1 MTFLWGGVLAAGL
14 LSTLAPWLWPR
25 RTSPA
30 RTAFR
35 TESAA
40 LTRLLEESG
49 MSHLRPRV
57 VVAVSLL
64 LAAIGAA
71 LAWLLLGVP
80 ILAVCA
86 ALFGGSAPV
95 LWLRARRTRLI
106 RSRRALWSDVCD
118 HLISGVRAG
127 MSLPDAVAHL
137 AVSAPPLLR
146 PAFATFAR
154 DMAASGHFDSSALRL
169 KGLLADPIADRI
181 VETLRMARHVGGSE
195 LPAVLRALSAAVRAD
210 AALRAEV
217 EARQSWIRGAA
228 VLGVVAPWVILALLS
243 MRPEGAR
250 AYTSPEGIA
259 LVIAG
264 GLVSVLAYR
273 LMLGLGRL
281 PEPRRWLA

>member
-14 LSTLAPWLWPR
+14 LFTLAPWMWPKR
-25 RTSPA
+25 SRPA
-30 RTAFR
+30 DSRGAR
-35 TESAA
+35 SGA
-40 LTRLLEESG
+40 LSRLLEEAG
-49 MSHLRPRV
+49 MAHLRPRV

-64 LAAIGAA
+64 QAAIGAA
-71 LAWLLLGVP
+71 LVWLVLGVP
-80 ILAVCA
+80 ILALCA
-86 ALFGGSAPV
+86 ALFGGIAPV
-95 LWLRARRTRLI
+95 LWLRGRRTQLI
-106 RSRRALWSDVCD
+106 RSRRGLWSDVCD
-118 HLISGVRAG
+118 HLISAVRAG
-127 MSLPDAVAHL
+127 MSLPDAVASL

-169 KGLLADPIADRI
+169 KSLLSDPTADRI
-181 VETLRMARHVGGSE
+181 VETLRMARQVGGTE
-195 LPAVLRALSAAVRAD
+195 LPGVLRSLSAAVRAD
-210 AALRAEV
+210 TALRAEV

-228 VLGVVAPWVILALLS
+228 ILGVVAPWAILALLS

-259 LVIAG
+259 LVIG
-264 GLVSVLAYR
+264 GALVSLLAYR